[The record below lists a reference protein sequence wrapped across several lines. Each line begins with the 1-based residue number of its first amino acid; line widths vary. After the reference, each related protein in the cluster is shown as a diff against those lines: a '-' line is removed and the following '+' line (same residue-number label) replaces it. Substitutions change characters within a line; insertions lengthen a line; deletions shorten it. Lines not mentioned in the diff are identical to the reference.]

1 MLNKINVSIILSL
14 ITLPMLLQAQDFDIK
29 KYETKIVSFDG
40 QNAMLANN
48 EIVSLGIS
56 EKDTLLV
63 LTRHGEKIDQT
74 KNPQLSEAG
83 KLRAENLKKI
93 LANAPIF
100 DIVYSS
106 KYYRTVNT
114 IRPYC
119 KSKSIKWKIYDPKKP
134 DSLILLL
141 KSYNTALIVG
151 HSNTIPKLI
160 NHLTGTDLPEFV
172 EEDYNNLVFI
182 KIPHKGAKTI
192 YFFHY

>member
-1 MLNKINVSIILSL
+1 MPNKIIVLILII
-14 ITLPMLLQAQDFDIK
+14 TPLLLHGQDFDIK
-29 KYETKIVSFDG
+29 KYEDKIVSFDG
-40 QNAMLANN
+40 QNATLSND
-48 EIVSLGIS
+48 EIVSLALA
-56 EKDTLLV
+56 ENDTLLV
-63 LTRHGEKIDQT
+63 LTRHGEKVDQSR
-74 KNPQLSEAG
+74 NPQLSEAG

-93 LANAPIF
+93 FANAPIF
-100 DIVYSS
+100 DVVYSS

-134 DSLILLL
+134 DSLIALL

-182 KIPHKGAKTI
+182 KIPNKGAKTI
-192 YFFHY
+192 YFFQY